1 MQLEPTSYFL
11 SNQIGSIYSA
21 IYMSKVRLAWS
32 QGMAV
37 SGRRSVPGQRS
48 PLVAARLHPLQDS
61 IRRLCGTKD
70 ISSLF
75 FLCMMVSTW
84 HHPRKECALTTT
96 GLQAIVSRKC
106 EQISSCRIILGI
118 TRTHWPMLNGL
129 PHSATVSP
137 FLANSSSPAV
147 SRSEVL
153 GRFYNPN
160 TTPKRQ
166 RESSGLPAQ
175 NWTGVALKGVL
186 HQGD

>member
-21 IYMSKVRLAWS
+21 VYMSKVHLAWS

-37 SGRRSVPGQRS
+37 SGRRSVPGQRL

-61 IRRLCGTKD
+61 IWRLCGTKD

-96 GLQAIVSRKC
+96 GLQAIRIAQVRANFKLPDHLGHYPHPLAYVEWFASLCHREPISGQFLVTRC
-106 EQISSCRIILGI
+106 ES
-118 TRTHWPMLNGL
+118 
-129 PHSATVSP
+129 
-137 FLANSSSPAV
+137 
-147 SRSEVL
+147 
-153 GRFYNPN
+153 
-160 TTPKRQ
+160 K
-166 RESSGLPAQ
+166 
-175 NWTGVALKGVL
+175 
-186 HQGD
+186 